1 MKIATCGI
9 AALALTA
16 GLASAQTVI
25 DNGQFGANLGSVGGA
40 AGSDIY
46 AQSFIAPTDNRLI
59 QFGMWLQGGGQ
70 DAPAVRIDL
79 WGNDANNQADENN
92 ILVAGTTQQGDLANL
107 TRIDTFTSIDLVA
120 GDTYWLVINGLI
132 DQTSTGVYL
141 SSYDGGTNTIAG
153 GHMDWSNDLGNT
165 WSGGFTDGDWA
176 IYASFIPVPTPGTA
190 GLLALGGLA
199 AMRRRR

>member
-1 MKIATCGI
+1 MKIATCSV

-25 DNGQFGANLGSVGGA
+25 DNGQFGANIGSIGGA
-40 AGSDIY
+40 TGSDIY
-46 AQSFIAPTDNRLI
+46 AQSFVVPADNRLI
-59 QFGMWLQGGGQ
+59 QFGMWLASGGQ

-79 WGNDANNQADENN
+79 WGNDANNEADENN
-92 ILVAGTTQQGDLANL
+92 ILVAGTVHQGDLATL

-120 GDTYWLVINGLI
+120 GDTYWIVINGLI
-132 DQTSTGVYL
+132 DQTSSG
-141 SSYDGGTNTIAG
+141 SYASTWDGGANTITSG
-153 GHMDWSNDLGNT
+153 RMDWSNDLGNT
-165 WSGGFTDGDWA
+165 WSGGIPNGDWG

>member
-9 AALALTA
+9 AALVLTA

-25 DNGQFGANLGSVGGA
+25 DNGQFGVNISSIGGA
-40 AGSDIY
+40 NGSDIY
-46 AQSFIAPTDNRLI
+46 AQSFVVPTDNRLI

-92 ILVAGTTQQGDLANL
+92 VLVSGTVHQGNLDNL
-107 TRIDTFTSIDLVA
+107 TRIDTFTSIDLVP
-120 GDTYWLVINGLI
+120 GNTYWIVINGLI
-132 DQTSTGVYL
+132 DQTSGGVYA
-141 SSYDGGTNTIAG
+141 STWDGGTNTIAS

-165 WSGGFTDGDWA
+165 WSGGIDNGDFGV
-176 IYASFIPVPTPGTA
+176 YASFVPVPTPGTA